1 MERDPL
7 SSEPFH
13 VNDYERSGVPRR
25 SYVFVAEEQILQ
37 KLRASPPRGQTW
49 VCQERLLALRQ
60 ISFGPDQVFWSS
72 SALAACELFPQ
83 GFVSPNIR
91 LSFGE
96 LDSENDVSQPIDSLS
111 LYHHV
116 HMKFR
121 SPGSSLDIVGLVPS
135 SFDEKI
141 PSGNKQDQLYL
152 AWHNVVAGYIK
163 CCLTR
168 EEDKLPAFKGLI
180 RTVQPYMQS
189 KT

>member
-7 SSEPFH
+7 SSELFH

-37 KLRASPPRGQTW
+37 KLRASPLRGRTW
-49 VCQERLLALRQ
+49 VCQERLLAPRQ
-60 ISFGPDQVFWSS
+60 ISFGPDQVFWNC
-72 SALAACELFPQ
+72 SALAACELFPR

-91 LSFGE
+91 LSFSE
-96 LDSENDVSQPIDSLS
+96 LDSENDVSQSINS

-116 HMKFR
+116 NMKFR
-121 SPGSSLDIVGLVPS
+121 SPGSGLDIVGLVPS

-141 PSGNKQDQLYL
+141 PFGNKQDQLYL
-152 AWHNVVAGYIK
+152 TWDNVVAGYMK

-168 EEDKLPAFKGLI
+168 EEDKLPALKGLI